1 MIYRLQHDIN
11 CCFCQEI
18 SKITSRK
25 RLKIYITKR
34 ILLIFPTLF
43 FIMLLNFAIIQAAPG
58 GPVEQFLAKLH
69 HSQKAA
75 SEASEV
81 DLMAQNT
88 ALNKVSNAKYQDSKG
103 VDPEII
109 AKIEKLYGFDK
120 PMMTRFFDMMKKF
133 LLFDFGESFY
143 QDKKV
148 TTLVLEKLP
157 VSISLGLWTT
167 LLVYLISIPLGI
179 RKAVNDGSRFDLIS
193 SVIVSLGHAVPSF
206 LFAILLI
213 ILFASGNFLAI
224 FPLRGLTSQG
234 FADFSWWHKIL
245 DYFWHLALPITAM
258 VVGGFASLTFF
269 CKNSFLEE
277 INKQYVLTAYA
288 KGLTQ
293 NQVLYKHVFRN
304 AMMIVIAG
312 IPAAFVGI
320 LFTGSM
326 LIEIIFSLDGLGLM
340 GYEAALSR
348 DYPVMFGTLYC
359 FTIIGL
365 IVNIISDLTY
375 KLVDPRIN
383 FD

>member
-1 MIYRLQHDIN
+1 MYIYL
-11 CCFCQEI
+11 
-18 SKITSRK
+18 
-25 RLKIYITKR
+25 TKR

-43 FIMLLNFAIIQAAPG
+43 LIMLVNFAIIQTAPG
-58 GPVEQFLAKLH
+58 GPVEQFLAKLNH
-69 HSQKAA
+69 ATKVGGEVAGSEIISQNR
-75 SEASEV
+75 
-81 DLMAQNT
+81 LNT
-88 ALNKVSNAKYQDSKG
+88 TISDAKYRGAQG
-103 VDPEII
+103 IDPEII

-120 PMMTRFFDMMKKF
+120 PLWQRFWLMMKKF
-133 LLFDFGESFY
+133 FMFDFGVSFY
-143 QDKKV
+143 QDKNV
-148 TTLVLEKLP
+148 IDLVLEKLP
-157 VSISLGLWTT
+157 VSVSLGLWTT

-179 RKAVNDGSRFDLIS
+179 KKAINDGSKFDLWS
-193 SVIVSLGHAVPSF
+193 SVAVSVGHAIPSF

-213 ILFASGNFLAI
+213 VLFAGGNFLNI
-224 FPLRGLTSQG
+224 FPLRGLVSSG
-234 FADFSWWHKIL
+234 FAQMAWWQQIA
-245 DYFWHLALPITAM
+245 DYFWHLTLPIIAM

-293 NQVLYKHVFRN
+293 KQVLYNHVFRN

-312 IPAAFVGI
+312 IPAAFIGI

-359 FTIIGL
+359 FTLIGL
-365 IVNIISDLTY
+365 LVNIISDLTY

-383 FD
+383 FN

>member
-1 MIYRLQHDIN
+1 MYIYLI
-11 CCFCQEI
+11 
-18 SKITSRK
+18 K
-25 RLKIYITKR
+25 RV
-34 ILLIFPTLF
+34 LLIFPTLF
-43 FIMLLNFAIIQAAPG
+43 LIMLVNFAIIQTAPG
-58 GPVEQFLAKLH
+58 GPVEQFLAKLNH
-69 HSQKAA
+69 ASKVGGEVGATEIVSQNR
-75 SEASEV
+75 
-81 DLMAQNT
+81 LNT
-88 ALNKVSNAKYQDSKG
+88 TISDAKYRGANG

-120 PMMTRFFDMMKKF
+120 PLWQRFWIMMKKF
-133 LLFDFGESFY
+133 AMFDFGVSFY
-143 QDKKV
+143 QDKNV
-148 TTLVLEKLP
+148 IDLVFSKLP

-179 RKAVNDGSRFDLIS
+179 KKAMNDGSKFDLWS
-193 SVIVSLGHAVPSF
+193 SVVVSVGHAIPSF

-213 ILFASGNFLAI
+213 VLFAGGNFLNI
-224 FPLRGLTSQG
+224 FPLRGLVSSD
-234 FADFSWWHKIL
+234 FAQFGWWHKIA
-245 DYFWHLALPITAM
+245 DYFWHLVLPITAM
-258 VVGGFASLTFF
+258 VISGFASLTFF

-293 NQVLYKHVFRN
+293 RQVLYNHVFCN

-312 IPAAFVGI
+312 IPAAFISI

-359 FTIIGL
+359 FTLIGL
-365 IVNIISDLTY
+365 LVNIISDLTY
-375 KLVDPRIN
+375 KMVDPRIN
-383 FD
+383 FN